1 MKVFVLSYA
10 SFSCVDYQIYSETVG
25 LYKTE
30 EEAVKAMRKN
40 VAQDIKDGDGE
51 DDWDIYSLS
60 AEYNNDY
67 SDEYKCYKIKE
78 MAL

>member
-10 SFSCVDYQIYSETVG
+10 SFSCVDYQIYSETLG
-25 LYKTE
+25 IYSTE
-30 EEAVKAMRKN
+30 EEAITAMQIN
-40 VAQDIKDGDGE
+40 LTQDIKDGDSE
-51 DDWDIYSLS
+51 DDWDVYPLS

-67 SDEYKCYKIKE
+67 SDDYKCYKIKE